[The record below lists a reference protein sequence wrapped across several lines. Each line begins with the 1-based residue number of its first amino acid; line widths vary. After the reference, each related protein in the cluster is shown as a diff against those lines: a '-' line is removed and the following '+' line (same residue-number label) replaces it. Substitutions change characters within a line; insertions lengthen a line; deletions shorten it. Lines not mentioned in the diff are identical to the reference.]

1 VPKSKPKHSPT
12 SFKWVEPGYHFM
24 SFYRVGRSRA
34 RLVTELENNL
44 FFLFL
49 LLIFL
54 IFATKFENSL
64 KVGVELVI
72 FIYIVG

>member
-1 VPKSKPKHSPT
+1 
-12 SFKWVEPGYHFM
+12 M